1 MDQTPD
7 QQEVLIARDNT
18 SGQVGAVVG
27 QNPDGTPKMADVKST
42 PLSELIKFNKGQN
55 PLEAFMS
62 NFMRQAR
69 NPTLFSFFR
78 LQEDKYELVGPAM
91 ADIIKNPGDNAEML
105 KPYEVE
111 LKAPAQAEKQ
121 EQAPSQT
128 QQPQQPETT
137 GVKQP
142 PIDRD
147 SIDWVKIEQQWGITR
162 DDLEK
167 SGALDQMV
175 YNHKSPQLF
184 TVTPQFGDEKFSLQ
198 AKLSF
203 RTNPDGSYSL
213 VPHFIRNEP
222 QLDQTFRGYQ
232 FTKEDKAELRKTGNL
247 GKTVELADPKT
258 GEMKK
263 CLVSIDKLTNEIE
276 AVPVDKIY
284 IKPKVANIDLDMKA
298 IGILKNGGLI
308 KEQHIELPNG
318 QKFTADLQYNAS
330 KRDIV
335 FVNSDLYRQ
344 KQEQGATSQ
353 QQVRDSWHNADGTVK
368 RLEHWCK
375 LPLNEQQQADYLAGK
390 KVLVGETKD
399 KFGNDCTVYFQYNP
413 EKRQPETTRVY
424 PDRDKVVG
432 IAEES
437 KTQYAVNNH
446 GATNEATKNVQEP
459 LQRGQTAPK
468 DENQQRQQRKP
479 KGPKP

>member
-1 MDQTPD
+1 MDQTTD
-7 QQEVLIARDNT
+7 QHEVLIARNNE

-27 QNPDGTPKMADVKST
+27 QNPDGTPQMADAKST
-42 PLSELIKFNKGQN
+42 PLSELIKFSKGQN

-62 NFMRQAR
+62 NFMRQAK
-69 NPTLFSFFR
+69 NPTLFSFFKFPAD
-78 LQEDKYELVGPAM
+78 DKYEIIAPAM
-91 ADIIKNPGDNAEML
+91 ADLIQKADENAEML
-105 KPYEVE
+105 KPNKVEVE
-111 LKAPAQAEKQ
+111 APAQTVEQK
-121 EQAPSQT
+121 QAPAQT
-128 QQPQQPETT
+128 QQPETA
-137 GVKQP
+137 GNKQP

-147 SIDWVKIEQQWGITR
+147 SIDWTKIEQQWGIKR

-184 TVTPQFGDEKFSLQ
+184 TVTPRFGDETFSLQ

-222 QLDQTFRGYQ
+222 QLDQEFKGYT

-247 GKTVELADPKT
+247 GKVVELPDPKT
-258 GEMKK
+258 GELKK

-276 AVPVDKIY
+276 AMPVDKIY

-432 IAEES
+432 VAEES
-437 KTQYAVNNH
+437 KTQYAVNND
-446 GATNEATKNVQEP
+446 GATNEATKNVKEP

-468 DENQQRQQRKP
+468 DEEQQRQQRKP